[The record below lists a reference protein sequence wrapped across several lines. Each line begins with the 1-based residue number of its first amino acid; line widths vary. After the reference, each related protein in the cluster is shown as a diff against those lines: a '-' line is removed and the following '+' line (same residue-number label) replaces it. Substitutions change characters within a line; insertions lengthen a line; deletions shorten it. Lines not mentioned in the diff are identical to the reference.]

1 MSVKLT
7 LLKSGETLI
16 SDVKEVVSDV
26 NQDEPTAFLLEKL
39 HLYKQDKGKEKD

>member
-16 SDVKEVVSDV
+16 SDMQELVADKNQKEPHAYILNNPHVVKSIKKD
-26 NQDEPTAFLLEKL
+26 FLT
-39 HLYKQDKGKEKD
+39 